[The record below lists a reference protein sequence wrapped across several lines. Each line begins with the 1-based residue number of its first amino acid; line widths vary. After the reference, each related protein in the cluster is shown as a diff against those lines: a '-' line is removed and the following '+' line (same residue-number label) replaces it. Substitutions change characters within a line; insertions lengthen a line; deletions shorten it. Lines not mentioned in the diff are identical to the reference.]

1 MTSSFQTII
10 GRERDELPSYGI
22 KNYAE
27 TEPDLTDAVN
37 KQIEANQQDTIQF
50 YNEMA
55 QIQKD
60 IAETPL
66 KNLESLASFSTSAS
80 RAIDAFRD
88 RQKAQEE
95 INIAM
100 DFLDKNS
107 TAELNEKEGKFELEH
122 SKFQNQLM
130 NEEGELKDSAQNL
143 LNNLNVE
150 IPADIG
156 VKQVLRILNEN
167 GYGSRTQFLNENGA
181 QDITDSQEFI
191 ELHNAADELMIT
203 NLIRRAR
210 ALGIDTDSR
219 EFRKAF
225 YTTIY
230 PDIKKRRENNI
241 QSWKAN
247 ASRNFERIN
256 KKKTRQIIIDTLK
269 PYTDDAKLDV
279 DVMTL
284 VETVRNRMNFDTP
297 REAIQYIFS
306 EVAAVSAEPEREL
319 DLHHLE
325 YLFDGAIFEH
335 SATGKKSTIADGD
348 FNFKDG
354 LQNIMQDAEIERA
367 RDVENGIRADNIL
380 AKQEYKA
387 LQDQY
392 PNGIPP
398 KIEADFLRDIERRFP
413 HFDATQL
420 NSNNASITTGGEYA
434 GQAGQPDAT
443 IDYRD
448 RLETNW
454 NKLEPGVDVKP
465 EDTLELNRAY
475 GDFKRRVANQIVVG
489 VEPDVAA
496 ENAYKAVLNNLNNRA
511 YEASKVEAR
520 EGRNIEPADILA
532 DSKLFRADSNKVR
545 FNTSFNS
552 LAEQLAIVEYKKHK
566 LYGEPFPNYFK
577 GVTRGT
583 KVSATQFAEDR
594 FTSVGGYNELGEVAQ
609 RFTPNEEGV
618 LVDKQFGLTQEQLNQ
633 FEINPHLTKTY
644 TQLEQNPKLAERILQ
659 GFHKKGN
666 TVGTYQP
673 AIGFGRIN
681 GDTKTVGEML
691 LYGERGAS
699 NFGLYG
705 FTYQELKEATKSGV
719 ISKDAIFDE
728 NTQTQI
734 VFELLRQRANR
745 TNSIRGAII
754 QAEFGGERTVFE
766 GDEDIGRWDRL
777 INLTEGERDTILQ
790 VFPLLRNTPANQF
803 HNLTGGVVLEI
814 EKLIDEGKLSTQSKK
829 EKEDILKQMT
839 GTEDKDLQKKILEN
853 RSTDAFTIGTPVNP
867 LKPFGE
873 KDE

>member
-1 MTSSFQTII
+1 MTSSFGTVV
-10 GRERDELPSYGI
+10 GRERDKLPGYGI
-22 KNYAE
+22 ENYAE
-27 TEPDLTDAVN
+27 TEPDLTDQVN
-37 KQIEANQQDTIQF
+37 AQISRNQEDTIQF

-66 KNLESLASFSTSAS
+66 KNLESLAQFSSSAS
-80 RAIDAFRD
+80 RAIETF
-88 RQKAQEE
+88 QERRRVQE
-95 INIAM
+95 DINIAM
-100 DFLDKNS
+100 DFLDSNS
-107 TAELNEKEGKFELEH
+107 TAELNLKQGQFELEN

-130 NEEGELKDSAQNL
+130 NEKGDLKDPAQNL

-150 IPADIG
+150 FPEDVSIR
-156 VKQVLRILNEN
+156 QLLRVYNEN
-167 GYGSRTQFLNENGA
+167 GIGSRNQFLNESGA
-181 QDITDSQEFI
+181 QDISDLDTFI
-191 ELHNAADELMIT
+191 ELHNAADELMLT
-203 NLIRRAR
+203 NLYRRAR
-210 ALGIDTDSR
+210 ALGIDTNSR

-225 YTTIY
+225 YNTIY

-247 ASRNFERIN
+247 ANRNFERLN
-256 KKKTRQIIIDTLK
+256 KKKTRKIIVDTLK
-269 PYTDDAKLDV
+269 PYTDGAPVDI

-284 VETVRNRMNFDTP
+284 VETVKNRMNFDTP

-319 DLHHLE
+319 DLYHLE
-325 YLFDGAIFEH
+325 YLYEDAIFKH
-335 SATGKKSTIADGD
+335 SATGKKTTIAEGD

-354 LQNIMQDAEIERA
+354 LYNIKDQAEVERA
-367 RDVENGIRADNIL
+367 RDVQNAINADNIL
-380 AKQEYKA
+380 AKQEYEA
-387 LQDQY
+387 LKDLH

-398 KIEADFLRDIERRFP
+398 AIESQFLRDTERKYP

-420 NSNNASITTGGEYA
+420 NSNNASITTGGEYS

-443 IDYRD
+443 IDYKQ
-448 RLETNW
+448 RLEDNW
-454 NKLEPGVDVKP
+454 TKLKGDLTPQP
-465 EDTLELNRAY
+465 SDTFELNRAY
-475 GDFKRRVANQIVVG
+475 GEFKRRVANQIAVG
-489 VEPDVAA
+489 VEPDVAS
-496 ENAYKAVLNNLNNRA
+496 ENAYTVVQKLLDNGAF
-511 YEASKVEAR
+511 EAKTVEAR
-520 EGRNIEPADILA
+520 EGREIEPADIIA
-532 DSKLFRADSNKVR
+532 DSKNFRADPNKVR
-545 FNTSFNS
+545 FNSSFNS
-552 LAEQLAIVEYKKHK
+552 LAEQRALVEYKKFK

-583 KVSATQFAEDR
+583 NVSATQYAEDR
-594 FTSVGGYNELGEVAQ
+594 FRSMNGYNDLGEVAE
-609 RFTPNEEGV
+609 RFTVDPKSGV
-618 LVDKQFGLTQEQLNQ
+618 LVDKQFGMTQEELNQ

-644 TQLEQNPKLAERILQ
+644 TQLEQNPKLAERILK

-666 TVGTYQP
+666 VVGTYQP

-691 LYGERGAS
+691 TYGERGAS
-699 NFGLYG
+699 NFGLFG

-754 QAEFGGERTVFE
+754 QAEFGGERTVFQ

-777 INLTEGERDTILQ
+777 INLTQGEKDTILQ

-814 EKLIDEGKLSTQSKK
+814 EKLIDKGELSKQSKK
-829 EKEDILKQMT
+829 EKEDILIEMT
-839 GTEDKDLQKKILEN
+839 GTEDKELQKKILEN
-853 RSTDAFTIGTPVNP
+853 KSTEAFGGLP
-867 LKPFGE
+867 G
-873 KDE
+873 

>member
-1 MTSSFQTII
+1 MTSSSFGTIV
-10 GRERDELPSYGI
+10 GRERDELPGYGI

-37 KQIEANQQDTIQF
+37 EQINRNQEDTIQF

-66 KNLESLASFSTSAS
+66 RNLESLAQFSQSAS
-80 RAIDAFRD
+80 QAIDVFKER
-88 RQKAQEE
+88 RRVQED

-100 DFLDKNS
+100 DFLGSNT
-107 TAELNEKEGKFELEH
+107 TAELNQKQGQFELEN
-122 SKFQNQLM
+122 SRFQNQLM

-150 IPADIG
+150 FPEDVSIR
-156 VKQVLRILNEN
+156 QFFRIYNEN
-167 GYGSRTQFLNENGA
+167 GIGARNQFLNESGA
-181 QDITDSQEFI
+181 QDISDLDTFVQ
-191 ELHNAADELMIT
+191 LHNAADELMLT
-203 NLIRRAR
+203 NLYRRAR
-210 ALGIDTDSR
+210 ALGIDTNSR

-225 YTTIY
+225 YYTIY

-247 ASRNFERIN
+247 ANRNFERLN
-256 KKKTRQIIIDTLK
+256 KKKTRKIIVDTLK
-269 PYTDDAKLDV
+269 PYTQGSETKI

-284 VETVRNRMNFDTP
+284 VETVQNRMNFETP

-319 DLHHLE
+319 DLYHLDF
-325 YLFDGAIFEH
+325 LFDGAIFKH
-335 SATGKKSTIADGD
+335 SATGVESTIADGD
-348 FNFKDG
+348 FKFKDG
-354 LQNIMQDAEIERA
+354 LQNIMQDAEIDRA
-367 RDVENGIRADNIL
+367 NDVFNGIRADQIL
-380 AKQEYKA
+380 ANQEYEA
-387 LQDQY
+387 LKDQY

-398 KIEADFLRDIERRFP
+398 AIESQFLRDTEIKYP
-413 HFDATQL
+413 HFDATKL
-420 NSNNASITTGGEYA
+420 NSNNSSITTGGEYS

-443 IDYRD
+443 VDYRD

-454 NKLEPGVDVKP
+454 VKLKGDLTPTP
-465 EDTLELNRAY
+465 ENTFELDRAY
-475 GDFKRRVANQIVVG
+475 GDFKRRVANQIAVG
-489 VEPDVAA
+489 VEPDVAS
-496 ENAYKAVLNNLNNRA
+496 ENQYNIVQNLLNNGA
-511 YEASKVEAR
+511 YEAKAVEAR
-520 EGRNIEPADILA
+520 EGRKIQPNDILA
-532 DSKLFRADSNKVR
+532 DSKLFRADPNKVR
-545 FNTSFNS
+545 FNSSFNS
-552 LAEQLAIVEYKKHK
+552 LAEQRALVEYKKFK
-566 LYGEPFPNYFK
+566 LYGEPFPNYFR

-583 KVSATQFAEDR
+583 KVSATQYAEDR
-594 FTSVGGYNELGEVAQ
+594 FRSMDGYNDLGEVAE
-609 RFTPNEEGV
+609 RFTVDPESGV
-618 LVDKQFGLTQEQLNQ
+618 LVDKQFGMTQEQLNQ

-644 TQLEQNPKLAERILQ
+644 TQLEQNPKLAERILK

-666 TVGTYQP
+666 VVGTYQP

-691 LYGERGAS
+691 TYGERGAG
-699 NFGLYG
+699 NFGLFG

-754 QAEFGGERTVFE
+754 QAEFGGGRTVFE

-777 INLTEGERDTILQ
+777 INLTQGEKDTILQ
-790 VFPLLRNTPANQF
+790 VFPLLRNTPSNQF

-814 EKLIDEGKLSTQSKK
+814 EKLIDKGELSTQSKK
-829 EKEDILKQMT
+829 EKEDILIEMT
-839 GTEDKDLQKKILEN
+839 GTEDKELQKKILEN
-853 RSTDAFTIGTPVNP
+853 KSTEAFGGLP
-867 LKPFGE
+867 G
-873 KDE
+873 

>member
-1 MTSSFQTII
+1 MTSSSFGTIV
-10 GRERDELPSYGI
+10 GRERDKIPGYGVP
-22 KNYAE
+22 NYKE
-27 TEPDLTDAVN
+27 TEPDLTDEVN
-37 KQIEANQQDTIQF
+37 AQINKNQQDTIEF

-66 KNLESLASFSTSAS
+66 KNLESLAQFSSSAS
-80 RAIDAFRD
+80 RAIETF
-88 RQKAQEE
+88 QERRRVQE
-95 INIAM
+95 DINIAM
-100 DFLDKNS
+100 DFLDSNS
-107 TAELNEKEGKFELEH
+107 TAELNQKQGQFELEN
-122 SKFQNQLM
+122 SRFQNQLM
-130 NEEGELKDSAQNL
+130 NEEGDLKDPAQNL

-150 IPADIG
+150 FPEDVSIR
-156 VKQVLRILNEN
+156 QFFRIYNEN
-167 GYGSRTQFLNENGA
+167 GIGARNQFLNESGA
-181 QDITDSQEFI
+181 QDISDLDTFI
-191 ELHNAADELMIT
+191 ELHNAADELMLT
-203 NLIRRAR
+203 NLYRRAR
-210 ALGIDTDSR
+210 ALGIDTNSR

-225 YTTIY
+225 YNTIY

-247 ASRNFERIN
+247 ANRNFNRLN
-256 KKKTRQIIIDTLK
+256 KKKTRKIIVDTLK
-269 PYTDDAKLDV
+269 PYTEGAQVDV

-284 VETVRNRMNFDTP
+284 VETVQNRMNFKTP
-297 REAIQYIFS
+297 KEAIQYIFS

-319 DLHHLE
+319 DLYHLE

-335 SATGKKSTIADGD
+335 SATKQKTTIADGD
-348 FNFKDG
+348 FKFKNG

-367 RDVENGIRADNIL
+367 RDVQNGINADNIL
-380 AKQEYKA
+380 ANQEYEA
-387 LQDQY
+387 LKDQY

-398 KIEADFLRDIERRFP
+398 GIEAEFLRDTERKYP
-413 HFDATQL
+413 HFDATKL
-420 NSNNASITTGGEYA
+420 NSNNASITTGGEYS

-443 IDYRD
+443 IDYRE

-454 NKLEPGVDVKP
+454 VKLKGDLAPTP
-465 EDTLELNRAY
+465 ENTFELNRAY
-475 GDFKRRVANQIVVG
+475 GEFKRRVANQIAVG
-489 VEPDVAA
+489 VEPDVAS
-496 ENAYKAVLNNLNNRA
+496 ETQYKIVQNLLNEGA
-511 YEASKVEAR
+511 FEAKAVEAR
-520 EGRNIEPADILA
+520 EGREIEPADILA
-532 DSKLFRADSNKVR
+532 DSKLFRADPNKVR
-545 FNTSFNS
+545 FNSSFNS
-552 LAEQLAIVEYKKHK
+552 LAEQRALIEYKKFK
-566 LYGEPFPNYFK
+566 LYGEPFPTYFK

-583 KVSATQFAEDR
+583 NVSATQYAEDR
-594 FTSVGGYNELGEVAQ
+594 FRSMNGYNDLGEVAE
-609 RFTPNEEGV
+609 RFTVDPESGL
-618 LVDKQFGLTQEQLNQ
+618 LVDKQFGMTQEQLNQ

-644 TQLEQNPKLAERILQ
+644 TQLEQNPKLAERILK

-666 TVGTYQP
+666 VVGTYQP

-691 LYGERGAS
+691 TYGERGAS
-699 NFGLYG
+699 NFGLFG

-728 NTQTQI
+728 NTQTQM

-777 INLTEGERDTILQ
+777 INLTQGEKDTILQ

-829 EKEDILKQMT
+829 EKEQLLEEMT
-839 GTEDKDLQKKILEN
+839 GTKDKELQKKILEN
-853 RSTDAFTIGTPVNP
+853 KSTEAFGGLP
-867 LKPFGE
+867 G
-873 KDE
+873 

>member
-1 MTSSFQTII
+1 MTSSSFGTIV
-10 GRERDELPSYGI
+10 GRERDELPGYGI

-37 KQIEANQQDTIQF
+37 EQINRNQEDTIQF

-66 KNLESLASFSTSAS
+66 RNLESLAQFSQSAS
-80 RAIDAFRD
+80 QAIDVFKER
-88 RQKAQEE
+88 RRVQED

-100 DFLDKNS
+100 DFLGSNT
-107 TAELNEKEGKFELEH
+107 TAELNQKQGQFELEN
-122 SKFQNQLM
+122 SRFQNQLM

-150 IPADIG
+150 FPEDVSIR
-156 VKQVLRILNEN
+156 QFFRIYNEN
-167 GYGSRTQFLNENGA
+167 GIGARNQFLNESGA
-181 QDITDSQEFI
+181 QDISDLDTFVQ
-191 ELHNAADELMIT
+191 LHNAADELMLT
-203 NLIRRAR
+203 NLYRRAR
-210 ALGIDTDSR
+210 ALGIDTNSR

-225 YTTIY
+225 YYTIY

-247 ASRNFERIN
+247 ANRNFERLN
-256 KKKTRQIIIDTLK
+256 KKKTRKIIVDTLK
-269 PYTDDAKLDV
+269 PYTQGSETKI

-284 VETVRNRMNFDTP
+284 VETVQNRMNFETP

-319 DLHHLE
+319 DLYHLDF
-325 YLFDGAIFEH
+325 LFDGAIFKH
-335 SATGKKSTIADGD
+335 SATGVESTIADGD
-348 FNFKDG
+348 FKFKDG
-354 LQNIMQDAEIERA
+354 LQNIMQDAEIDRA
-367 RDVENGIRADNIL
+367 NDVFNGIRADQIL
-380 AKQEYKA
+380 ANQEYEA
-387 LQDQY
+387 LKDQY

-398 KIEADFLRDIERRFP
+398 AIESQFLRDTEIKYP
-413 HFDATQL
+413 HFDATKL
-420 NSNNASITTGGEYA
+420 NSNNSSITTGGEYS

-443 IDYRD
+443 VDYRD

-454 NKLEPGVDVKP
+454 VKLKGDLTPTP
-465 EDTLELNRAY
+465 ENTFELDRAY
-475 GDFKRRVANQIVVG
+475 GDFKRRVANQIAVG
-489 VEPDVAA
+489 VEPDVAS
-496 ENAYKAVLNNLNNRA
+496 ENQYNIVQNLLNNGA
-511 YEASKVEAR
+511 YEAKAVEAR
-520 EGRNIEPADILA
+520 EGRKIQPNDILA
-532 DSKLFRADSNKVR
+532 DSKLFRADPNKVR
-545 FNTSFNS
+545 FNSSFNS
-552 LAEQLAIVEYKKHK
+552 LAEQRALVEYKKFK
-566 LYGEPFPNYFK
+566 LYGEPFPNYFR

-583 KVSATQFAEDR
+583 KVSATQYAEDR
-594 FTSVGGYNELGEVAQ
+594 FRSMDGYNDLGEVAE
-609 RFTPNEEGV
+609 RFTVDPESGV
-618 LVDKQFGLTQEQLNQ
+618 LVDKQFGMTQEQLNQ

-644 TQLEQNPKLAERILQ
+644 TQLEQNPKLAERILK

-666 TVGTYQP
+666 VVGTYQP

-691 LYGERGAS
+691 TYGERGAG
-699 NFGLYG
+699 NFGLFG

-754 QAEFGGERTVFE
+754 QAEFGGGRTVFE

-777 INLTEGERDTILQ
+777 INLTQGEKDTILQ

-814 EKLIDEGKLSTQSKK
+814 EKLIDKGELSKQSKK
-829 EKEDILKQMT
+829 EKEDILIEMT
-839 GTEDKDLQKKILEN
+839 GTEDKELQKKILEN
-853 RSTDAFTIGTPVNP
+853 KSTEAFGGLP
-867 LKPFGE
+867 G
-873 KDE
+873 

>member
-1 MTSSFQTII
+1 MTSSSFGTIV
-10 GRERDELPSYGI
+10 GRERDELPGYGI

-37 KQIEANQQDTIQF
+37 EQINRNQEDTIQF

-66 KNLESLASFSTSAS
+66 RNLESLAQFSQSAS
-80 RAIDAFRD
+80 QAIDVFKER
-88 RQKAQEE
+88 RRVQED

-100 DFLDKNS
+100 DFLGSNT
-107 TAELNEKEGKFELEH
+107 TAELNQKQGQFELEN
-122 SKFQNQLM
+122 SRFQNQLM

-150 IPADIG
+150 FPEDVSIR
-156 VKQVLRILNEN
+156 QFFRIYNEN
-167 GYGSRTQFLNENGA
+167 GIGARNQFLNESGA
-181 QDITDSQEFI
+181 QDISDLDTFVQ
-191 ELHNAADELMIT
+191 LHNAADELMLT
-203 NLIRRAR
+203 NLYRRAR
-210 ALGIDTDSR
+210 ALGIDTNSR

-225 YTTIY
+225 YYTIY

-247 ASRNFERIN
+247 ANRNFERLN
-256 KKKTRQIIIDTLK
+256 KKKTRKIIVDTLK
-269 PYTDDAKLDV
+269 PYTQGSETKI

-284 VETVRNRMNFDTP
+284 VETVQNRMNFETP

-319 DLHHLE
+319 DLYHLDF
-325 YLFDGAIFEH
+325 LFDGAIFKH
-335 SATGKKSTIADGD
+335 SATGVESTIADGD
-348 FNFKDG
+348 FKFKDG
-354 LQNIMQDAEIERA
+354 LQNIMQDAEIDRA
-367 RDVENGIRADNIL
+367 NDVFNGIRADQIL
-380 AKQEYKA
+380 ANQEYEA
-387 LQDQY
+387 LKDQY

-398 KIEADFLRDIERRFP
+398 AIESQFLRDTEIKYP
-413 HFDATQL
+413 HFDATKL
-420 NSNNASITTGGEYA
+420 NSNNSSITTGGEYS

-443 IDYRD
+443 VDYRD

-454 NKLEPGVDVKP
+454 VKLKGDLTPTP
-465 EDTLELNRAY
+465 ENTFELDRAY
-475 GDFKRRVANQIVVG
+475 GDFKRRVANQIAVG
-489 VEPDVAA
+489 VEPDVAS
-496 ENAYKAVLNNLNNRA
+496 ENQYNIVQNLLNNGA
-511 YEASKVEAR
+511 YEAKAVEAR
-520 EGRNIEPADILA
+520 EGRKIQPNDILA
-532 DSKLFRADSNKVR
+532 DSKLFRADPNKVR
-545 FNTSFNS
+545 FNSSFNS
-552 LAEQLAIVEYKKHK
+552 LAEQRALVEYKKFK
-566 LYGEPFPNYFK
+566 LYGEPFPNYFS

-583 KVSATQFAEDR
+583 KVSATQYAEDR
-594 FTSVGGYNELGEVAQ
+594 FRSMDGYNDLGEVAE
-609 RFTPNEEGV
+609 RFTVDPESGV
-618 LVDKQFGLTQEQLNQ
+618 LVDKQFGMTQEQLNQ

-644 TQLEQNPKLAERILQ
+644 TQLEQNPKLAERILK

-666 TVGTYQP
+666 VVGTYQP

-691 LYGERGAS
+691 TYGERGAG
-699 NFGLYG
+699 NFGLFG

-754 QAEFGGERTVFE
+754 QAEFGGGRTVFE

-777 INLTEGERDTILQ
+777 INLTQGEKDTILQ
-790 VFPLLRNTPANQF
+790 VFPLLRNTPSNQF

-814 EKLIDEGKLSTQSKK
+814 EKLIDKGELSTQSKK
-829 EKEDILKQMT
+829 EKEDILIEMT
-839 GTEDKDLQKKILEN
+839 GTEDKELQKKILEN
-853 RSTDAFTIGTPVNP
+853 KSTEAFGGLP
-867 LKPFGE
+867 G
-873 KDE
+873 